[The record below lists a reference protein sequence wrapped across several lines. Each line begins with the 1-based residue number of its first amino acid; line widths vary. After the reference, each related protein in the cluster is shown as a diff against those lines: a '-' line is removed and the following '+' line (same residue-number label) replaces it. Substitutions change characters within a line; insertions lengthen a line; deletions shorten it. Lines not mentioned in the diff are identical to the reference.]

1 MERGTFVH
9 VGWDDVPKNETVMNS
24 SLVLTKKFD
33 ESGKLEEKFKARC
46 CARGNQLTA
55 GIDYHET
62 FSPTLR
68 NETLSIML
76 SIIAA
81 EDFEASQID
90 VKQAFFLKKLRS
102 EKYIHIPDGMH
113 IYGVSK
119 QSGCLKITKGLY
131 GLPEWTPRL
140 VRRIPNDINYPRI

>member
-1 MERGTFVH
+1 MKSDEAEEWEKAIEEEYNGLWERGTFVH

-33 ESGKLEEKFKARC
+33 ESGKLERFKARC
-46 CARGNQLTA
+46 CARGDQLTA

-62 FSPTLR
+62 FFPTLR

-81 EDFEASQID
+81 EEFETSQID
-90 VKQAFFLKKLRS
+90 VKQAYLYSTLKR
-102 EKYIHIPDGMH
+102 
-113 IYGVSK
+113 
-119 QSGCLKITKGLY
+119 KI
-131 GLPEWTPRL
+131 
-140 VRRIPNDINYPRI
+140 NAYP